1 MPMSREHARVARRG
15 WPGFI
20 LWSLL
25 VVASMVLMVAGLLRS
40 TFFGF
45 TAVPEFVEDA
55 RIGGLYLL
63 GSSAVSAAAAV
74 WSFLRGHPRWVTACV
89 VAPAVLVGG
98 ISLLMPY
105 SLARH
110 LAALIALPAAVA
122 GIMGGAAGRGIRR
135 IRG

>member
-1 MPMSREHARVARRG
+1 MSREHARIARRG
-15 WPGFI
+15 WPGSI

-63 GSSAVSAAAAV
+63 GGSAASAAAAA

-89 VAPAVLVGG
+89 AAPAVLVGG
-98 ISLLMPY
+98 ASLLMPY

-110 LAALIALPAAVA
+110 LAALVALPAAVA
-122 GIMGGAAGRGIRR
+122 GMVGGATARGNRR
-135 IRG
+135 TRG